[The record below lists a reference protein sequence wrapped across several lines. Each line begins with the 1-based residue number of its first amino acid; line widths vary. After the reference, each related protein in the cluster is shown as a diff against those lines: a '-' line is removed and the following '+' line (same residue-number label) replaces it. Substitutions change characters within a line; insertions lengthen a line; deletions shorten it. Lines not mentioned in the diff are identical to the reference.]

1 MSINRLVGRAA
12 TSNYR
17 RASVANNKP
26 KNVARPAKSPKTIV
40 KPYGFELVL
49 DLHSCDVRRFNRS
62 SIDQFFTELC
72 DLIDMEKCEV
82 HFWDDIGVP
91 PKERQ
96 TLPHTK
102 GTSAV
107 CFILTSSIVIHTLD
121 LLGAA
126 YVNIFSCKSF
136 DAAVARQFTQDW
148 FGAKNCRE
156 SFLTRL

>member
-1 MSINRLVGRAA
+1 MIPTPTTKA
-12 TSNYR
+12 
-17 RASVANNKP
+17 
-26 KNVARPAKSPKTIV
+26 
-40 KPYGFELVL
+40 PYGYELVL
-49 DLHSCDVRRFNRS
+49 DLHGCDPARFTRES
-62 SIDQFFTELC
+62 LDAFFTDLC
-72 DLIDMEKCEV
+72 DLIDMERCVV

-91 PKERQ
+91 MEEQQ

-136 DAAVARQFTQDW
+136 DPTSARQFTQDW
-148 FGAKNCRE
+148 FGAKECRE
-156 SFLTRL
+156 SFLTRT